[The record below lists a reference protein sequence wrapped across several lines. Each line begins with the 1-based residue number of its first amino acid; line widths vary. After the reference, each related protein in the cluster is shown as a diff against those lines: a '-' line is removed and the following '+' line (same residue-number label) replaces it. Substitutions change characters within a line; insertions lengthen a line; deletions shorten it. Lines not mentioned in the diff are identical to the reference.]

1 MCYTWYRVLILVP
14 RVHVVYFSSLSQVV
28 ICWVPGV
35 IGNPTSPLF
44 GTPVQNLR
52 DIKMGYKNLKK
63 TLYFSYSHQIIMD
76 FKTVA
81 TKENTIT
88 TAAKDDAADLTEN
101 EDAVET
107 SNTKNEELYIFTSH
121 LICGAQGFQIF

>member
-1 MCYTWYRVLILVP
+1 
-14 RVHVVYFSSLSQVV
+14 
-28 ICWVPGV
+28 
-35 IGNPTSPLF
+35 
-44 GTPVQNLR
+44 
-52 DIKMGYKNLKK
+52 
-63 TLYFSYSHQIIMD
+63 MD

-107 SNTKNEELYIFTSH
+107 SNTKNEETIH
-121 LICGAQGFQIF
+121 A